1 MTPVSELRQMGTEEL
16 ETHLTDAKA
25 ELFNLRF
32 QYATGQ
38 FDRTH
43 RFKELR
49 REIAR
54 VLTIISEQATAD
66 ADETIEE
73 LEETERVSFRA
84 RLRARRKARADRL
97 GEAEEVAA
105 AHAGEG
111 VEITVPEDERP
122 GAQDSQSADAE
133 SGHDEL
139 AEEALVAPD
148 EPEGDDVSDDDDDRT
163 GPDEAEIDED
173 ALAAEALGAAD
184 EPEGD
189 VQADTNR
196 DSTDVSG
203 GDVSADDS
211 DADDGERD

>member
-1 MTPVSELRQMGTEEL
+1 MTPVSELREMGIEEL

-54 VLTIISEQATAD
+54 ILTIISEQATAD

-111 VEITVPEDERP
+111 VELTVPEDERP
-122 GAQDSQSADAE
+122 GAADSESGEAEAE
-133 SGHDEL
+133 SE
-139 AEEALVAPD
+139 
-148 EPEGDDVSDDDDDRT
+148 SDD
-163 GPDEAEIDED
+163 D
-173 ALAAEALGAAD
+173 ALAAEALAAAD

-189 VQADTNR
+189 VLVEAD
-196 DSTDVSG
+196 DVDDG
-203 GDVSADDS
+203 DDEEIDEDALAQEALAAADEPEGDVSDDDS
-211 DADDGERD
+211 DADDEADDGESEDAERD